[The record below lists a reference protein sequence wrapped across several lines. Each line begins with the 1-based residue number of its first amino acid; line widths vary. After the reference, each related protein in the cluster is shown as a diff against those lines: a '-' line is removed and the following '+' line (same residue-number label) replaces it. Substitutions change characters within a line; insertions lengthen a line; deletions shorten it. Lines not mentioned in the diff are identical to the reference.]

1 MVSYISINFLFHYP
15 RADFILVIDTMSK
28 ALLSNPILKLLKL
41 THLLFKVC
49 ISVSK
54 IEHVLVGNL

>member
-28 ALLSNPILKLLKL
+28 ALLSNPILKLLK
-41 THLLFKVC
+41 
-49 ISVSK
+49 
-54 IEHVLVGNL
+54 